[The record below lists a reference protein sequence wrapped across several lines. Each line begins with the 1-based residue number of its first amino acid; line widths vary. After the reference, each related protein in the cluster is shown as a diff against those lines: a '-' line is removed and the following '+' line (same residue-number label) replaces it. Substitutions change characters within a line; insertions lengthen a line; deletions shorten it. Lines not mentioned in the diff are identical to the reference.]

1 MPQNQTHEIVVLK
14 PKPEAQDVALMVTR
28 FFDAEAAR
36 YDTYNDSV
44 PARRLYIAKVNE
56 LIASKLKQ
64 SSTLRNLLSIAAG
77 TGKREVDIKNE
88 TNKEF
93 EITCVDISS
102 AMCDAAR
109 ERGLNAVQGSWET
122 GSVELEAEFDAVLYL
137 LAFGLLSTIEQ
148 RKAALNL
155 ANKALNKGG
164 HLFIDVLNLDDLDE
178 WGPRIKE
185 LFSQEALSTQGY
197 DIGDVFY
204 RRVGEHEVSFTH
216 YFTKSEMSDLLQQAG
231 FDVCSIS
238 NIGYGSYPGELLDR
252 SNSGNML
259 FIARKR

>member
-44 PARRLYIAKVNE
+44 AARRLYIAKVNE
-56 LIASKLKQ
+56 LIASELKQ
-64 SSTLRNLLSIAAG
+64 ASTLRNLLSIAAG
-77 TGKREVDIKNE
+77 TGKREIEIKSE
-88 TNKEF
+88 TNREF

-109 ERGLNAVQGSWET
+109 ERGLKAIQASWET
-122 GSVELEAEFDAVLYL
+122 GSIELEVRFDAILYL

-148 RKAALNL
+148 RIAALNQ
-155 ANKALNKGG
+155 ASWALNKGG
-164 HLFIDVLNLDDLDE
+164 LLFIDVLNLDDPDE
-178 WGPRIKE
+178 WGPKIKE
-185 LFSQEALSTQGY
+185 LYFQEELSSQGY

-216 YFTKSEMSDLLQQAG
+216 YFTKSEMADLLQQAG
-231 FDVCSIS
+231 FDVCSVS
-238 NIGYGSYPGELLDR
+238 NIGYGSNPGALLDR